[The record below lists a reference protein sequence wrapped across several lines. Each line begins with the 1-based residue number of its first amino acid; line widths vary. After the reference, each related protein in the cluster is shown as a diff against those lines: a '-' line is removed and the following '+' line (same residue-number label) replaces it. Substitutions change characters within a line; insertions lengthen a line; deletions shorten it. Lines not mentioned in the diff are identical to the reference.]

1 MSLFTD
7 EDTDDNREVNYL
19 EEMKKKFAK
28 ADGELDVEALAKG
41 KYYADKHNSDI
52 ERELAELREDFK
64 TNLTLEKVMAEIKA
78 VRTQAP
84 SNDDTNHR
92 EEQNGGGDS
101 AKYVTPEQ
109 VKQLLE
115 QEKTKLN
122 QERNVQNVVD
132 TLKSKYGA
140 DYTEKLDEVARKFDY
155 SRDELGALAA
165 DKPTRLLKMV
175 DDLAPAKP
183 QEQLFGA
190 PVSSRRTVAPGNT
203 GTKNYAF
210 YQKMRKD
217 DPSKYHTLAVVRE
230 MHDMAEKL
238 GEDFYR

>member
-7 EDTDDNREVNYL
+7 KPDDNREVNYL
-19 EEMKKKFAK
+19 EEMKKKFAT

-41 KYYADKHNSDI
+41 KWYADKHNTDI
-52 ERELAELREDFK
+52 ERELEELREDYK

-78 VRTQAP
+78 VRTQSP
-84 SNDDTNHR
+84 SNDDTPHQER
-92 EEQNGGGDS
+92 QDGGGDS

-140 DYTEKLDEVARKFDY
+140 DYTDKLEEVARKFDY
-155 SRDELGALAA
+155 SREELGALAA
-165 DKPTRLLKMV
+165 DKPTRLLKLV
-175 DDLAPAKP
+175 EELAPAKP

-190 PVSSRRTVAPGNT
+190 PQSSRRTVAPGNT
-203 GTKNYAF
+203 GAKNYAY
-210 YQKMRKD
+210 YQKMRKED
-217 DPSKYHTLAVVRE
+217 SAKYHSLATVRE
-230 MHDMAEKL
+230 MHEMAERL
-238 GEDFYR
+238 GDDFYK